1 MKNPVYSRHV
11 HVTMHKQVQQE
22 QSLTRVLG
30 NGNIPNLFPYS
41 DDAHLDIQ
49 CLRTNCCHP
58 IGFGEMGILFLC
70 PKDVDLQCLGTKCF
84 EHLEYTPDSCF
95 FDIPQKMYLVME
107 LCEGGELADALKS
120 QERIPEE
127 ECKIIMTRLASA
139 ISYLHKNGECCT
151 RTM

>member
-1 MKNPVYSRHV
+1 
-11 HVTMHKQVQQE
+11 
-22 QSLTRVLG
+22 
-30 NGNIPNLFPYS
+30 
-41 DDAHLDIQ
+41 
-49 CLRTNCCHP
+49 
-58 IGFGEMGILFLC
+58 MGILFLC

-84 EHLEYTPDSCF
+84 EHLEYTPDSSF

-151 RTM
+151 RTMWLCVNVQLSVCAVVIQQNICMYVCYMSIMLVMMTFCNQTF